1 MTPERWQQ
9 VDRLLEQALEIEPHG
24 RGAFLDDACQGDGAL
39 RREVESLLSAHG
51 KAEGFTEAGPMRT
64 PEKRMGAEGRQ
75 LLTGRQVGHY
85 QILSR
90 LGEGGMGIVYKA
102 RDTLLSRTVALKVLP
117 PELVNDP
124 ERKRR
129 FVQEAKAASSLNHPN
144 IITVYDIVGDEG
156 VDFIVMEYVPG
167 QTLAE
172 ILAKRKLAL
181 DDALKYAIQIASA
194 LAAAHGAGVIH
205 RDLKPGNIMVDGQDI
220 VKVVD
225 FGLAKLAA
233 RKVFG
238 ELSDAQST
246 QTNTALGTEEG
257 TILGTVSYMSPEQAE
272 GKPVDGRSD
281 IFSFGALLYELLT
294 RRRAFQADS
303 SLAILTA
310 ILREDPKPASSVAR
324 GIPPELDRIVER
336 CLRKDPER
344 RFQSAAD
351 LKVTLEDL
359 REEIRRG
366 KPPVEAGSPTRRW
379 FWLAG
384 LAAVLAVAGLA
395 AWVIRSPKPLA
406 QPALRIVPLTSYPGH
421 ERNPSFSPDGTQ
433 VVFSWDGV
441 NQDNLDIYVKLIASE
456 SQVRLTNHP
465 DKDASPVWS
474 PDGRWIAFL
483 RQVSPERALLLLIPP
498 IGGREKQ
505 LGEIRGP
512 SLYDLQNWPRNLAW
526 SPDSQWVVAPSGGFP
541 GEPLGL
547 HAFPLVS
554 SERHRLTTSS
564 GSEYGDR
571 TPALSPDG
579 KTLIFA
585 RFTATNLISELYLLS
600 LSKDLTPIGE
610 PVRLTF
616 ENRSTYAPTWS
627 FDGSQ
632 IVFVSGGQHHP
643 NLYRLSLPGAPRP
656 ELLPIGSRGAYL
668 VDPAFS
674 PRGDLAYSEL
684 IFDVNIWGFDLSGP
698 GKRAG
703 APAPLISSTFLDH
716 MPQFSPDGK
725 KIAFASYRSG
735 DAEIWVCDAD
745 GSNPFQLTSFGGPDC
760 ARPRWSPDGREIA
773 FFSTQAGQREIYV
786 IDLASGKTRRLTIN
800 PADDNGPRW
809 SQDGKWIYFDSNRSG
824 ETRVWKMPAAGGE
837 AVQVTSEEGNWPLE
851 SPDGRDVYFLRGEGS
866 YRSLWKTPV
875 DGGVKTIQ
883 VLDSV
888 YAANY
893 AVVKDGIY
901 FIAQSSEGRFA
912 VHFLNFS
919 SGKTSQLATI
929 PKTVMWGFSV
939 SPDERRILYTQLD
952 REGSDLMR
960 VENFR

>member
-1 MTPERWQQ
+1 
-9 VDRLLEQALEIEPHG
+9 
-24 RGAFLDDACQGDGAL
+24 
-39 RREVESLLSAHG
+39 
-51 KAEGFTEAGPMRT
+51 
-64 PEKRMGAEGRQ
+64 
-75 LLTGRQVGHY
+75 
-85 QILSR
+85 
-90 LGEGGMGIVYKA
+90 MGIVYQA

-117 PELVNDP
+117 SALVNDP

-129 FVQEAKAASSLNHPN
+129 FLQEAKAASSLNHPN
-144 IITVYDIVGDEG
+144 IITVHDIVADEG
-156 VDFIVMEYVPG
+156 VDFIVMEYVAG

-172 ILAKRKLAL
+172 LLARKRLAL
-181 DDALKYAIQIASA
+181 DDALKYAVQIASA
-194 LAAAHGAGVIH
+194 LAAAHGAGVVH
-205 RDLKPGNIMVDGQDI
+205 RDLKPGNIMVDGQGI

-233 RKVFG
+233 RKVVG
-238 ELSDAQST
+238 ELSDT
-246 QTNTALGTEEG
+246 QTTQTVTAVGTEEG
-257 TILGTVSYMSPEQAE
+257 TILGTVAYMSPEQAE

-294 RRRAFQADS
+294 RRRAFQGDS

-310 ILREDPKPASSVAR
+310 ILREGPKPASSVAR

-351 LKVTLEDL
+351 LKVMLEDL
-359 REEIRRG
+359 RGEIRQG
-366 KPPVEAGSPTRRW
+366 KPSAEAVSPARRW
-379 FWLAG
+379 WLAGVAVILALAG
-384 LAAVLAVAGLA
+384 LAT
-395 AWVIRSPKPLA
+395 WVIRSPKPPA

-433 VVFSWDGV
+433 VAFSWDGAT
-441 NQDNLDIYVKLIASE
+441 QDNIDIYVKLLASE

-465 DKDASPVWS
+465 NNEVSPVWS

-483 RQVSPERALLLLIPP
+483 RLASRERALLLLIPP

-505 LGEIRGP
+505 LGEIRDPG
-512 SLYDLQNWPRNLAW
+512 LDGQTNRDLAW
-526 SPDSQWVVAPSGGFP
+526 SPDSQWVVAPSGGLS

-547 HAFPLVS
+547 YAFSLQS
-554 SERHRLTTSS
+554 GEKHRLTTSS
-564 GSEYGDR
+564 RSLSGDEN
-571 TPALSPDG
+571 PAFSPDG

-585 RFTATNLISELYLLS
+585 RSIASEVSELYLLS
-600 LSKDLTPIGE
+600 LSRDLKPTGE

-616 ENRSTYAPTWS
+616 ENRRSYAPAWS

-632 IVFVSGGQHHP
+632 IVFVSGRHHHP
-643 NLYRLSLPGAPRP
+643 NLYRLFFPGATRP
-656 ELLPIGSRGAYL
+656 ELLPIGSRGTYL
-668 VDPAFS
+668 FDPALS

-684 IFDVNIWGFDLSGP
+684 IFDANIWGFELSGP
-698 GKRAG
+698 EKRAI

-716 MPQFSPDGK
+716 TPQFSPDGK

-735 DAEIWVCDAD
+735 NAEIWVCDAD

-760 ARPRWSPDGREIA
+760 SSPRWSPDSREVA
-773 FFSTQAGQREIYV
+773 FSFTQEGQTEIYV
-786 IDLASGKTRRLTIN
+786 IDLARSKTRQMTIN
-800 PADDNGPRW
+800 SADDTSPSW
-809 SQDGKWIYFDSNRSG
+809 SRDAKWIYFDSNRNG
-824 ETRVWKMPAAGGE
+824 ERRVWKMPAAGGE
-837 AVQVTSEEGNWPLE
+837 EVQVTKTEGNSPIE
-851 SPDGRDVYFLRGEGS
+851 SPDGRDFYFLSGEATS
-866 YRSLWKTPV
+866 ESLWKTPV
-875 DGGVKTIQ
+875 DGGGQAIQ

-901 FIAQSSEGRFA
+901 FIAQSQEGHFA
-912 VHFLNFS
+912 VDFLNFS

-929 PKTVMWGFSV
+929 PKRVMWGFSV
-939 SPDERRILYTQLD
+939 SPDERRVLYTQVD